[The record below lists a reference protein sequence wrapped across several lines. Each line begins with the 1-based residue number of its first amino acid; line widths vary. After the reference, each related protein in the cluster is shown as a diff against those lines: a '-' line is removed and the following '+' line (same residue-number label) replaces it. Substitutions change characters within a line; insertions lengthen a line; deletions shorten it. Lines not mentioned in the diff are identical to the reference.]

1 MIADGLM
8 MGFKMIEAPMISQAI
23 RNIKLDGSM
32 LSLRCIET
40 HVFQPMQLVS
50 NQLETPVRLRSA
62 WLISVSCSW
71 KNFSFEATN
80 LSGYPLS
87 HLALPKSA
95 MGIVQPGFGNRRDPL
110 MFELRQVDWQDDC
123 WFQITGLVMLSIFF
137 LQNNLGAWSVL
148 ERDETNQSNFQGGT
162 HIFQVAWCHPAT
174 CGILGL
180 ADRGSPWPRKQNVA
194 PKQRKDQTK
203 TWRLGEVVEASAPGF
218 VWESKEAIGENL
230 SPQAGVVD
238 ITANLQPSHHGRG
251 WRPQLQPPEVCFHPS
266 QVYYGCVIS
275 SILWVWM
282 AGGYNSIIM
291 YAISRFFWT
300 LVTPKIDLWSGFDF
314 YVWAIEVEE
323 CFCVLFRGDGPQW
336 FSIFGALQNHQVDLE
351 DIREVWNTQNSK
363 TTKVEIWTS
372 HLLLTYGTCFI
383 LNFSSKNANNP
394 LQT

>member
-87 HLALPKSA
+87 HLALRKSA

-137 LQNNLGAWSVL
+137 LQNNLGA
-148 ERDETNQSNFQGGT
+148 
-162 HIFQVAWCHPAT
+162 
-174 CGILGL
+174 
-180 ADRGSPWPRKQNVA
+180 
-194 PKQRKDQTK
+194 
-203 TWRLGEVVEASAPGF
+203 
-218 VWESKEAIGENL
+218 
-230 SPQAGVVD
+230 
-238 ITANLQPSHHGRG
+238 
-251 WRPQLQPPEVCFHPS
+251 
-266 QVYYGCVIS
+266 
-275 SILWVWM
+275 
-282 AGGYNSIIM
+282 
-291 YAISRFFWT
+291 
-300 LVTPKIDLWSGFDF
+300 
-314 YVWAIEVEE
+314 
-323 CFCVLFRGDGPQW
+323 
-336 FSIFGALQNHQVDLE
+336 
-351 DIREVWNTQNSK
+351 
-363 TTKVEIWTS
+363 
-372 HLLLTYGTCFI
+372 
-383 LNFSSKNANNP
+383 
-394 LQT
+394 